1 MNGGREKRDGFH
13 MHGTSRL
20 SPRYWWRRR
29 SEHRIIFALLVLAVM
44 ASPFA
49 IAIWGPSVKAWS
61 LEKYHAY
68 QANRYSASAAAF
80 FKKGDLES
88 ARIQFQNALRH
99 NHSNADTLVGYARC
113 LRDLKQ
119 SGFALWAFQA
129 HLVRPDDPG
138 VATIALGYAMEEGQT
153 EIAGFIVAD
162 SLRHHPKDPGLRIL
176 ASHHFMRRGNRA
188 AALRAA
194 REARDLAPENLEAA
208 FMVASL
214 SSQSPDA
221 KTREQALAELKAL
234 REKPA
239 FRSRASWAMVN
250 ALGTTAPDAAL
261 AILDELAADDK
272 SAWRAR
278 VRRIVISNR
287 IDPSQTEAAL
297 SAIWADARDSS
308 QRLSALETA
317 ELLAP
322 AKAQSLLDTLDDA
335 ERRSLSFLLAQF
347 RLWAREKDWRR
358 IADLANQSAQTHD
371 DNGRVILTLW
381 LAKANRELR
390 QNNAERTCIRVALA
404 RCESNP
410 TLALRAAMLLERLG
424 MPDCAAEFY
433 GLVSSKIPGQ
443 IASFATS
450 RIAAIQ
456 RSVGDSAAMLD
467 AWERALK
474 KNPRDP
480 QAMNNVAA
488 CLLLRGG
495 DTRRALK
502 LSSEALAASPGSIFF
517 ADTHA
522 LALAKGGRTTE
533 ALAIHERLPKRR
545 LSNAEFAL
553 NYATVLDLA
562 GRKADAA
569 AVISNLT
576 GVGLLPE
583 QVLALRQISGG
594 PPLKSLLLDAAQPP
608 ASPTIPN
615 AMARPVGPIPD
626 GPDTPDGA
634 GAEFMSLPAFD
645 GPQKK

>member
-1 MNGGREKRDGFH
+1 MIDGRENRDDFYVYGI
-13 MHGTSRL
+13 SRL
-20 SPRYWWRRR
+20 SPRYWWRRPK
-29 SEHRIIFALLVLAVM
+29 HRIVFALLVLAVV

-49 IAIWGPSVKAWS
+49 AAIWGPSAKAWS

-68 QANRYSASAAAF
+68 QGNRYSSSAAAF
-80 FKKGDLES
+80 VKKGDLES

-99 NHSNADTLVGYARC
+99 QPSNSDALVGNARC

-129 HLVRPDDPG
+129 HLLRPDDPR

-162 SLRHHPKDPGLRIL
+162 SLRRHPKDPGLRIL

-194 REARDLAPENLEAA
+194 REARDIAPDNLEAA
-208 FMVASL
+208 FLVASL

-221 KTREQALAELKAL
+221 KTREQALAELRAF

-272 SAWRAR
+272 NAWRAR
-278 VRRIVISNR
+278 LRRIVISNR
-287 IDPSQTEAAL
+287 IEAPKTPAAL
-297 SAIWADARDSS
+297 SALWTEARDSS
-308 QRLSALETA
+308 QRLSILETA

-322 AKAQSLLDTLDDA
+322 AKAQSLLNTIGDA
-335 ERRSLSFLLAQF
+335 ERRSLPFLLAQF

-358 IADLANQSAQTHD
+358 IADLANESAQAHD
-371 DNGRVILTLW
+371 DDGRVVLTLW
-381 LAKANRELR
+381 MAKANRELK
-390 QNNAERTCIRVALA
+390 QNNAERTCVRVALA

-410 TLALRAAMLLERLG
+410 TLSLRAAMLLERLG
-424 MPDCAAEFY
+424 MPDHATEFY
-433 GLVSSKIPGQ
+433 DLAAAGAPGR
-443 IASFATS
+443 IGAFATS

-456 RSVGDSAAMLD
+456 RSAGDSAAMLD
-467 AWERALK
+467 AWERALE

-480 QAMNNVAA
+480 QAMNNVAT
-488 CLLLRGG
+488 CLLLRGD

-502 LSSEALAASPGSIFF
+502 LSSDALAASPGSIFF

-522 LALAKGGRTTE
+522 LALAKVGRITE

-562 GRKADAA
+562 SRKAEAA
-569 AVISNLT
+569 AVVSNLT

-583 QVLALRQISGG
+583 QVLALQQITGG
-594 PPLKSLLLDAAQPP
+594 PPLKSLLLDVGKPP
-608 ASPTIPN
+608 AGPTIPE
-615 AMARPVGPIPD
+615 AMARPIGPIPD
-626 GPDTPDGA
+626 GAETPDGA
-634 GAEFMSLPAFD
+634 GAEFMPLPALD
-645 GPQKK
+645 IPHKN